1 MITSSNEKNE
11 SLMVKKVAHYQILKK
26 IGQGGMSTVYEA
38 FDERLKRHVALK
50 FLHPFLAE
58 KPEYRAR
65 FFREAQACARLAHP
79 NILQIFD
86 ISSKESSYE
95 LYIVTEFLTGGTLK
109 ERALMLDTFEFPEL
123 GAMIIAQILQALEH
137 AHKNGI
143 IHRDI
148 KPENIMLTQ
157 EGQIKLMDFGIA
169 SIGSEENLTDAGS
182 LLGSLAHVA
191 PEVIKGQKA
200 TIQSDLF
207 SLSTVFYWLL
217 TKELPFSG
225 NSPHALLKSIV
236 DAEPKKPQTISP
248 FVSDSLSLIIE
259 KGMEKDP
266 KKRFKSAWE
275 YASAIESSLLNMGV
289 SADTKKLPLVLGNP
303 KKELSAFKSMLL
315 EQISA
320 KKNSYEQQQCEA
332 LALTLQCRLDA
343 SSESYEAKTILKKK
357 NHLGRV
363 QSYFVIILIFLVFLI
378 GDGRVVDKEIDK
390 KTLEIPILAS
400 FAPEAKPEPD
410 YPENPLQNVIINP
423 SNLIEE
429 KKEIHDQSFEE
440 VNLEIVIWPFATVWI
455 NGKVV
460 AKNTKSV
467 IKKLKPG
474 EYLLTFTHP
483 YAATVRKNIKLIG
496 SLKSEKI
503 KISMTK
509 SKPSFLIV
517 NSDIEADV
525 VIDNQFKGSTNTS
538 LANPIV
544 ILLPDKSHAITK
556 EIIIQKQ
563 GFKPI
568 IVNEKFI
575 AGHTKTIFVKLVP

>member
-109 ERALMLDTFEFPEL
+109 ERALMLDTFELPEL

-303 KKELSAFKSMLL
+303 QKELSAFKSMLL

-378 GDGRVVDKEIDK
+378 GDGRVVDKEIGK

-474 EYLLTFTHP
+474 EYILTFTHP